1 MAKEYKFMFDRRFD
15 DSEDDTFSAPVDMT
29 VKSVDGIPS
38 ISQLLDTLNS
48 RMETAEEQTAEQEAP
63 TQEEEESPLSADAS
77 EPQEPDDG
85 VLPETAKAPAEQ
97 KIEPPPA
104 PVLPPEPQIVV
115 KGFSQEELDSAKQQA
130 FAQGKLEGQAEGHKA
145 AWDEAMASIEKQTA
159 DSLELVLE
167 QLRALTPI
175 AVETA
180 EKSYSAAVELAMA
193 VCRKVVP
200 TLCQEHA
207 ADEIRL
213 LFEKN
218 FHFLKEEPKIT
229 VKLNPSMADAVKPY
243 IAKIVK
249 QESFAGKVAVVRDES
264 LPAGDC
270 KIEWAHG
277 GVERTAQD
285 VLKQTEE
292 LLKLYH
298 EGDKSNG

>member
-15 DSEDDTFSAPVDMT
+15 EAEDDTFSAPVDMT
-29 VKSVDGIPS
+29 SKSVDGIPS
-38 ISQLLDTLNS
+38 ISQLLDTLNE
-48 RMETAEEQTAEQEAP
+48 RMADAEEPNEEQPA
-63 TQEEEESPLSADAS
+63 
-77 EPQEPDDG
+77 
-85 VLPETAKAPAEQ
+85 LPETAESAPE
-97 KIEPPPA
+97 EPPAAEEKPEPEIPESIAAAA
-104 PVLPPEPQIVV
+104 PPPPPPPPEPKIIM
-115 KGFSQEELDSAKQQA
+115 KGFSQEELDEAKEQA
-130 FAQGKLEGQAEGHKA
+130 FTQGKLEGQAEGHKA
-145 AWDEAMASIEKQTA
+145 AWDEAMHSIEKQTA
-159 DSLELVLE
+159 DGLELILE

-175 AVETA
+175 AAETA
-180 EKSYSAAVELAMA
+180 EKSYAAAVELAMA

-200 TLCQEHA
+200 TLCKEHA

-213 LFEKN
+213 LLEKN

-243 IAKIVK
+243 IAKLVK

-264 LPAGDC
+264 IPAGNC
-270 KIEWAHG
+270 KIEWRHG

-285 VLKQTEE
+285 VLNQTEE

>member
-15 DSEDDTFSAPVDMT
+15 EAEDDTFSAPVDMT
-29 VKSVDGIPS
+29 SKSVDGIPS
-38 ISQLLDTLNS
+38 ISQLLDTLNE
-48 RMETAEEQTAEQEAP
+48 RMADAEEPNEEQPA
-63 TQEEEESPLSADAS
+63 
-77 EPQEPDDG
+77 
-85 VLPETAKAPAEQ
+85 LPEMTESAPE
-97 KIEPPPA
+97 EPPAAEEKPEPEIPESIAAAA
-104 PVLPPEPQIVV
+104 PPPPPPPPEPKIIM
-115 KGFSQEELDSAKQQA
+115 KGFSQEELDEAKEQA
-130 FAQGKLEGQAEGHKA
+130 FTQGKLEGQAEGHKA
-145 AWDEAMASIEKQTA
+145 AWDEAMHSIEKQTA
-159 DSLELVLE
+159 DGLELILE

-175 AVETA
+175 AAETA
-180 EKSYSAAVELAMA
+180 EKSYAAAVELAMA

-200 TLCQEHA
+200 TLCKEHA

-213 LFEKN
+213 LLEKN

-243 IAKIVK
+243 IAKLVK

-264 LPAGDC
+264 IPAGNC
-270 KIEWAHG
+270 KIEWRHG

-285 VLKQTEE
+285 VLNQTEE

>member
-15 DSEDDTFSAPVDMT
+15 EAEDDTFSAPVDMT
-29 VKSVDGIPS
+29 SKSVDGIPS
-38 ISQLLDTLNS
+38 ILQLLDTLNE
-48 RMETAEEQTAEQEAP
+48 RMADAEEPNEEQPA
-63 TQEEEESPLSADAS
+63 
-77 EPQEPDDG
+77 
-85 VLPETAKAPAEQ
+85 LPETAESAPE
-97 KIEPPPA
+97 EPPAAEEKPEPEIPESIAAAA
-104 PVLPPEPQIVV
+104 PPPPPPPPEPKIIM
-115 KGFSQEELDSAKQQA
+115 KGFSQEELDEAKEQA
-130 FAQGKLEGQAEGHKA
+130 FTQGKLEGQAEGHKA
-145 AWDEAMASIEKQTA
+145 AWDEAMHSIEKQTA
-159 DSLELVLE
+159 DGLELILE

-175 AVETA
+175 AAETA
-180 EKSYSAAVELAMA
+180 EKSYAAAVELAMA

-200 TLCQEHA
+200 TLCKEHA

-213 LFEKN
+213 LLEKN

-243 IAKIVK
+243 IAKLVK

-264 LPAGDC
+264 IPAGNC
-270 KIEWAHG
+270 KIEWRHG

-285 VLKQTEE
+285 VLNQTEE

>member
-15 DSEDDTFSAPVDMT
+15 DSEDDAFSESVDMT
-29 VKSVDGIPS
+29 TKSVDGIPS
-38 ISQLLDTLNS
+38 ISELLDTLNN
-48 RMETAEEQTAEQEAP
+48 RMEEAAAEQAEDQP
-63 TQEEEESPLSADAS
+63 EPS
-77 EPQEPDDG
+77 EPQQAGEEPPAAASDSDAAP
-85 VLPETAKAPAEQ
+85 VSEPEPEAKKPAE
-97 KIEPPPA
+97 PPA
-104 PVLPPEPQIVV
+104 AVLPPVPEPQVIF
-115 KGFSQEELDSAKQQA
+115 KGFSQEELDAAKQQA
-130 FAQGKLEGQAEGHKA
+130 FAQGRLEGLEEGHKA
-145 AWDEAMASIEKQTA
+145 AWDEAMASVEKQTA
-159 DSLELVLE
+159 DGLELILE

-180 EKSYSAAVELAMA
+180 EKSYAAAVELAMA

-200 TLCQEHA
+200 TLCEQHA
-207 ADEIRL
+207 ADEIRR

-229 VKLNPSMADAVKPY
+229 VRLNPSMADGVKPY
-243 IAKIVK
+243 IADLVK
-249 QESFAGKVAVVRDES
+249 RESFAGKVAVVRDES
-264 LPAGDC
+264 IPAGNC
-270 KIEWAHG
+270 KIEWKHG

>member
-15 DSEDDTFSAPVDMT
+15 EAEDDTFSAPVDMT
-29 VKSVDGIPS
+29 SKSVDGIPS
-38 ISQLLDTLNS
+38 ISQLLDTLNE
-48 RMETAEEQTAEQEAP
+48 RMADAEEPNEEQPA
-63 TQEEEESPLSADAS
+63 
-77 EPQEPDDG
+77 
-85 VLPETAKAPAEQ
+85 LPETAEPAPE
-97 KIEPPPA
+97 EPPAAEEKPEPEIPESIAAAA
-104 PVLPPEPQIVV
+104 PPPPPPPPEPKIIM
-115 KGFSQEELDSAKQQA
+115 KGFSQEELDEAKEQA
-130 FAQGKLEGQAEGHKA
+130 FTQGKLEGQAEGHKA
-145 AWDEAMASIEKQTA
+145 AWDEAMHSIEKQTA
-159 DSLELVLE
+159 DGLELILE

-175 AVETA
+175 AAETA
-180 EKSYSAAVELAMA
+180 EKSYAAAVELAMA

-200 TLCQEHA
+200 TLCKEHA

-213 LFEKN
+213 LLEKN

-243 IAKIVK
+243 IAKLVK

-264 LPAGDC
+264 IPAGNC
-270 KIEWAHG
+270 KIEWRHG

-285 VLKQTEE
+285 VLNQTEE

>member
-15 DSEDDTFSAPVDMT
+15 EAEDDTFSAPVDMT
-29 VKSVDGIPS
+29 SKSVDGIPS
-38 ISQLLDTLNS
+38 ISQLLDTLNE
-48 RMETAEEQTAEQEAP
+48 RMADAEEPNEEQPA
-63 TQEEEESPLSADAS
+63 
-77 EPQEPDDG
+77 
-85 VLPETAKAPAEQ
+85 LPETAESAPE
-97 KIEPPPA
+97 EPPAAEEKPEPEIPESIAAAA
-104 PVLPPEPQIVV
+104 PPPPPPEPKIIM
-115 KGFSQEELDSAKQQA
+115 KGFSQEELDEAKEQA
-130 FAQGKLEGQAEGHKA
+130 FTQGKLEGQAEGHKA
-145 AWDEAMASIEKQTA
+145 AWDEAMHSIEKQTA
-159 DSLELVLE
+159 DGLELILE

-175 AVETA
+175 AAETA
-180 EKSYSAAVELAMA
+180 EKSYAAAVELAMA

-200 TLCQEHA
+200 TLCKEHA

-213 LFEKN
+213 LLEKN

-243 IAKIVK
+243 IAKLVK

-264 LPAGDC
+264 IPAGNC
-270 KIEWAHG
+270 KIEWRHG

-285 VLKQTEE
+285 VLNQTEE

>member
-15 DSEDDTFSAPVDMT
+15 EAEDDTFSAPVDMT
-29 VKSVDGIPS
+29 SKSVDGIPS
-38 ISQLLDTLNS
+38 ISQLLDTLNE
-48 RMETAEEQTAEQEAP
+48 RMADAEEPNEEQPA
-63 TQEEEESPLSADAS
+63 
-77 EPQEPDDG
+77 
-85 VLPETAKAPAEQ
+85 LPETAESAPE
-97 KIEPPPA
+97 EPPAAEEKPEPEIPESIAAAA
-104 PVLPPEPQIVV
+104 PPPPEPKIIM
-115 KGFSQEELDSAKQQA
+115 KGFSQEELDEAKEQA
-130 FAQGKLEGQAEGHKA
+130 FTQGKLEGQAEGHKA
-145 AWDEAMASIEKQTA
+145 AWDEAMHSIEKQTA
-159 DSLELVLE
+159 DGLELILE

-175 AVETA
+175 AAETA
-180 EKSYSAAVELAMA
+180 EKSYAAAVELAMA

-200 TLCQEHA
+200 TLCKEHA

-213 LFEKN
+213 LLEKN

-243 IAKIVK
+243 IAKLVK

-264 LPAGDC
+264 IPAGNC
-270 KIEWAHG
+270 KIEWRHG

-285 VLKQTEE
+285 VLNQTEE

>member
-48 RMETAEEQTAEQEAP
+48 RMETAEEQTAEPEEQIQEEAP
-63 TQEEEESPLSADAS
+63 PLSADVS
-77 EPQEPDDG
+77 EPLDAAAD

-115 KGFSQEELDSAKQQA
+115 KGFSQEELDAAKQQA

-145 AWDEAMASIEKQTA
+145 AWDEAMASVEKQTV
-159 DSLELVLE
+159 DSLELIVE
-167 QLRALTPI
+167 QLRALAPI
-175 AVETA
+175 AIETA
-180 EKSYSAAVELAMA
+180 EKSYAAAVELAMA

-243 IAKIVK
+243 IAKLVK

>member
-15 DSEDDTFSAPVDMT
+15 EAEDDTFSAPVDMT
-29 VKSVDGIPS
+29 SKSVDGIPS
-38 ISQLLDTLNS
+38 ILQLLDTLNE
-48 RMETAEEQTAEQEAP
+48 RMADAEEPNEEQPA
-63 TQEEEESPLSADAS
+63 
-77 EPQEPDDG
+77 
-85 VLPETAKAPAEQ
+85 LPETAESAPE
-97 KIEPPPA
+97 EPPAAEEKPEPEIPESIAAAA
-104 PVLPPEPQIVV
+104 PPPPPPEPKIIM
-115 KGFSQEELDSAKQQA
+115 KGFSQEELDEAKEQA
-130 FAQGKLEGQAEGHKA
+130 FTQGKLEGQAEGHKA
-145 AWDEAMASIEKQTA
+145 AWDEAMHSIEKQTA
-159 DSLELVLE
+159 DGLELILE

-175 AVETA
+175 AAETA
-180 EKSYSAAVELAMA
+180 EKSYAAAVELAMA

-200 TLCQEHA
+200 TLCKEHA

-213 LFEKN
+213 LLEKN

-243 IAKIVK
+243 IAKLVK

-264 LPAGDC
+264 IPAGNC
-270 KIEWAHG
+270 KIEWRHG

-285 VLKQTEE
+285 VLNQTEE

>member
-15 DSEDDTFSAPVDMT
+15 EAEDDTFSAPVDMT
-29 VKSVDGIPS
+29 SKSVDGIPS
-38 ISQLLDTLNS
+38 ISQLLDTLNE
-48 RMETAEEQTAEQEAP
+48 RMADAEEPNEEQPA
-63 TQEEEESPLSADAS
+63 
-77 EPQEPDDG
+77 
-85 VLPETAKAPAEQ
+85 LPETAESAPE
-97 KIEPPPA
+97 EPPAAEEKPEPEVPESIAAAA
-104 PVLPPEPQIVV
+104 PPSPPPPPEPKIIM
-115 KGFSQEELDSAKQQA
+115 KGFSQEELDEAKEQA
-130 FAQGKLEGQAEGHKA
+130 FTQGKLEGQAEGHKA
-145 AWDEAMASIEKQTA
+145 AWDEAMHSIEKQTA
-159 DSLELVLE
+159 DGLELILE

-175 AVETA
+175 AAETA
-180 EKSYSAAVELAMA
+180 EKSYAAAVELAMA

-200 TLCQEHA
+200 TLCKEHA

-213 LFEKN
+213 LLEKN

-243 IAKIVK
+243 IAKLVK

-264 LPAGDC
+264 IPAGNC
-270 KIEWAHG
+270 KIEWRHG

-285 VLKQTEE
+285 ILNQTEE

>member
-15 DSEDDTFSAPVDMT
+15 DAEDDTFSAPVDMT

-48 RMETAEEQTAEQEAP
+48 RMETAEEQTAAQ
-63 TQEEEESPLSADAS
+63 
-77 EPQEPDDG
+77 EPQEQQEQVEPADEPQESDGG
-85 VLPETAKAPAEQ
+85 VLPEPAEAPAPVEP
-97 KIEPPPA
+97 KTEPPPA

-159 DSLELVLE
+159 DGLELILE

-285 VLKQTEE
+285 VLNQTEE

>member
-15 DSEDDTFSAPVDMT
+15 EAEDDTFSAPVDMT
-29 VKSVDGIPS
+29 SKSVDGIPS
-38 ISQLLDTLNS
+38 ISQLLDTLNE
-48 RMETAEEQTAEQEAP
+48 RMADAEEPNEEQPA
-63 TQEEEESPLSADAS
+63 
-77 EPQEPDDG
+77 
-85 VLPETAKAPAEQ
+85 LPETTEPAPE
-97 KIEPPPA
+97 EPPAAEEKPEPEVPESIAAAA
-104 PVLPPEPQIVV
+104 PPPPPPPPEPKIIM
-115 KGFSQEELDSAKQQA
+115 KGFSQEELDEAKEQA
-130 FAQGKLEGQAEGHKA
+130 FTQGKLEGQAEGHKA
-145 AWDEAMASIEKQTA
+145 AWDEAMHSIEKQTA
-159 DSLELVLE
+159 DGLELILE

-175 AVETA
+175 AAETA
-180 EKSYSAAVELAMA
+180 EKSYAAAVELAMA

-200 TLCQEHA
+200 TLCKEHA

-213 LFEKN
+213 LLEKN

-243 IAKIVK
+243 IAKLVK

-264 LPAGDC
+264 IPAGNC
-270 KIEWAHG
+270 KIEWRHG

-285 VLKQTEE
+285 VLNQTEE

>member
-15 DSEDDTFSAPVDMT
+15 EAEDDTFSAPVDMT
-29 VKSVDGIPS
+29 SKSVDGIPS
-38 ISQLLDTLNS
+38 ILQLLDTLNE
-48 RMETAEEQTAEQEAP
+48 RMADAEEPNEEQPA
-63 TQEEEESPLSADAS
+63 
-77 EPQEPDDG
+77 
-85 VLPETAKAPAEQ
+85 LPETAESAPE
-97 KIEPPPA
+97 EPPAAEEKPEPEIPESIAAAA
-104 PVLPPEPQIVV
+104 PPPPPPPEPKIIM
-115 KGFSQEELDSAKQQA
+115 KGFSQEELDEAKEQA
-130 FAQGKLEGQAEGHKA
+130 FTQGKLEGQAEGHKA
-145 AWDEAMASIEKQTA
+145 AWDEAMHSIEKQTA
-159 DSLELVLE
+159 DGLELILE

-175 AVETA
+175 AAETA
-180 EKSYSAAVELAMA
+180 EKSYAAAVELAMA

-200 TLCQEHA
+200 TLCKEHA

-213 LFEKN
+213 LLEKN

-243 IAKIVK
+243 IAKLVK

-264 LPAGDC
+264 IPAGNC
-270 KIEWAHG
+270 KIEWRHG

-285 VLKQTEE
+285 VLNQTEE

>member
-15 DSEDDTFSAPVDMT
+15 EAEDDTFSAPVDMT
-29 VKSVDGIPS
+29 SKSVDGIPS
-38 ISQLLDTLNS
+38 ISQLLDTLNE
-48 RMETAEEQTAEQEAP
+48 RMADAEEPNEEQPA
-63 TQEEEESPLSADAS
+63 
-77 EPQEPDDG
+77 
-85 VLPETAKAPAEQ
+85 LPETAESAPE
-97 KIEPPPA
+97 EPPAAEEKPEPEVPESIAAAA
-104 PVLPPEPQIVV
+104 PPPPPPPPEPKIIM
-115 KGFSQEELDSAKQQA
+115 KGFSQEELDEAKEQA
-130 FAQGKLEGQAEGHKA
+130 FTQGKLEGQAEGHKA
-145 AWDEAMASIEKQTA
+145 AWDEAMHSIEKQTA
-159 DSLELVLE
+159 DGLELILE

-175 AVETA
+175 AAETA
-180 EKSYSAAVELAMA
+180 EKSYAAAVELAMA

-200 TLCQEHA
+200 TLCKEHA

-213 LFEKN
+213 LLEKN

-243 IAKIVK
+243 IAKLVK

-264 LPAGDC
+264 IPAGNC
-270 KIEWAHG
+270 KIEWRHG

-285 VLKQTEE
+285 VLNQTEE

>member
-15 DSEDDTFSAPVDMT
+15 EAEDDTFSAPVDMT
-29 VKSVDGIPS
+29 SKSVDGIPS
-38 ISQLLDTLNS
+38 ISQLLDTLNE
-48 RMETAEEQTAEQEAP
+48 RMADAEEPNEEQPA
-63 TQEEEESPLSADAS
+63 
-77 EPQEPDDG
+77 
-85 VLPETAKAPAEQ
+85 LPETAESAPE
-97 KIEPPPA
+97 EPPATEEKPEPEIPESIAAAA
-104 PVLPPEPQIVV
+104 PPPPPPPPEPKIIM
-115 KGFSQEELDSAKQQA
+115 KGFSQEELDEAKEQA
-130 FAQGKLEGQAEGHKA
+130 FTQGQLEGQAEGHKA
-145 AWDEAMASIEKQTA
+145 AWDEAMHSIEKQTA
-159 DSLELVLE
+159 DGLELILE

-175 AVETA
+175 AAETA
-180 EKSYSAAVELAMA
+180 EKSYAAAVELAMA

-200 TLCQEHA
+200 TLCKEHA

-213 LFEKN
+213 LLEKN

-243 IAKIVK
+243 IAKLVK

-264 LPAGDC
+264 IPAGNC
-270 KIEWAHG
+270 KIEWRHG

-285 VLKQTEE
+285 VLNQTEE